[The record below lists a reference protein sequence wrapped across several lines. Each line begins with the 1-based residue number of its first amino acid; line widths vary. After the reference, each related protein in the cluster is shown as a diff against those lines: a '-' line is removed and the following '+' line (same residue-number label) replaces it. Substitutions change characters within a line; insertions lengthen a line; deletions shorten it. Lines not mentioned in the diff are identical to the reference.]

1 MLGEAATAHSNNKP
15 CPCLPSSRS
24 HFGLLITALD
34 ILLLLLL
41 TSSNPCPP
49 QTNILGGRILIITAS
64 EKSDCLLLKWPIGH
78 AGPSLSFSLV
88 AHLMTLYSHKVLEK
102 SAESL
107 CVVRR
112 LMRGKSHAVAGLK
125 STQPHELPECTQK
138 CMLISG
144 C

>member
-1 MLGEAATAHSNNKP
+1 MQVP
-15 CPCLPSSRS
+15 
-24 HFGLLITALD
+24 F
-34 ILLLLLL
+34 
-41 TSSNPCPP
+41 
-49 QTNILGGRILIITAS
+49 
-64 EKSDCLLLKWPIGH
+64 
-78 AGPSLSFSLV
+78 SLSLSVV
-88 AHLMTLYSHKVLEK
+88 AHLMILYSHKVLEK

-125 STQPHELPECTQK
+125 STEPHELPECTQK